1 MPMKD
6 LSKRYPL
13 LTQCLYALAAL
24 AAVLLAFHVAFAYFL
39 PFVIAMLIAGAM
51 EPLVRLLQRLRL
63 GRGVAVGIAMTVTFA
78 VLLAAAFFAAD
89 RLAAEAADFSRNL
102 PEYGRFLSSL
112 FNDLVGW
119 AKKAY
124 LHLPKEIVAPL
135 QDSAL
140 SLAGKATQ
148 ALTALAG
155 SILGMLTSLP
165 DLLMFF
171 MFTMISTFF
180 FSRDRGRLREHLSR
194 RLPAP
199 TWAKLAALKNSL
211 AHSLAGFLKAQAM
224 LLTLTFSECFIGLS
238 LIGIRYALVIS
249 IFTALVDIL
258 PVLGTGTVLVPW
270 GVACLVI
277 GWTRTGVSL
286 LLLYLVIMVVR
297 YIVEPKI
304 IGSQLG
310 LHPLLSLVAMFV
322 GLRMFGVVGL
332 ILGPAVVVAVQ
343 AIMRSGLLPP
353 LKE

>member
-1 MPMKD
+1 MPLKD

-24 AAVLLAFHVAFAYFL
+24 AAVLLVLHLAFAYFL
-39 PFVIAMLIAGAM
+39 PFVIAILIAGIM
-51 EPLVRLLQRLRL
+51 EPPVRFLERHRLPRGAAVALVM
-63 GRGVAVGIAMTVTFA
+63 AVYFS
-78 VLLAAAFFAAD
+78 VLLAAAFLVAS
-89 RLAAEAADFSRNL
+89 RLAAEAGDFSKNL

-112 FNDLVGW
+112 FHDVSLWG
-119 AKKAY
+119 KKLY
-124 LHLPKEIVAPL
+124 LRLPQEIVGPL
-135 QDSAL
+135 QDSIL
-140 SLAGKATQ
+140 SLAGHATQ

-155 SILGMLTSLP
+155 TILRMLSSLP

-180 FSRDRGRLREHLSR
+180 ISRDRRRLRESISG
-194 RLPAP
+194 RLPAR
-199 TWAKLAALKNSL
+199 TYDKLAALKKSL
-211 AHSLAGFLKAQAM
+211 AHSLVGFLKAQAM
-224 LLTLTFSECFIGLS
+224 LLSLTFAQCFIGLS

-249 IFTALVDIL
+249 IFTALVDIM
-258 PVLGTGTVLVPW
+258 PVLGTGTVFIPW
-270 GVACLVI
+270 GAACLAI
-277 GWTRTGVSL
+277 GKTRTGAYL
-286 LLLYLVIMVVR
+286 LLLYLVIMIVR

-322 GLRMFGVVGL
+322 GLRALGVVGL

-343 AIMRSGLLPP
+343 AIMKSGLLPP